1 MDPAV
6 HETPVV
12 NRTVWRWQSL
22 VRVRHPSMLHDT
34 DIATRDTSLRVALRS
49 LVVVVF
55 FWWSATGLIFAL
67 ERSPGTR
74 LLGLILATAIAVWG
88 AWLLYLERDRGS
100 ASGAR
105 RSFLGAAFLWTW
117 VQVAFYGG
125 WLVGPTSLM
134 VPIPAESPSW
144 SLAVRAVLSM
154 FWYQLAMLAVLAIT
168 GFLTARR
175 ANRAGWWALVLFWV
189 THQAASI
196 NIFLGVENP
205 GRGFFP
211 EPLTYLE
218 SFFGPQ
224 RNSWLLPITIALLLM
239 FTLRTIVHALR
250 DASPLRRQ
258 GMMLLSVLGVLGVL
272 ELAVLGMPI
281 SLPLWEAFLAVR
293 GY

>member
-1 MDPAV
+1 M

-12 NRTVWRWQSL
+12 NRAAWPWQSL
-22 VRVRHPSMLHDT
+22 VRVRHPSRLHGI
-34 DIATRDTSLRVALRS
+34 DIATRDTTVRVALRS
-49 LVVVVF
+49 LLVVVF
-55 FWWSATGLIFAL
+55 FWWSATGVIFAL
-67 ERSPGTR
+67 QRSAGTR
-74 LLGLILATAIAVWG
+74 LLGLVLATMMAVWG
-88 AWLLYLERDRGS
+88 AWLLYFERDRAT

-105 RSFLGAAFLWTW
+105 RTFLGAAFLWTW

-154 FWYQLAMLAVLAIT
+154 FWYQLAMLAVLGIT
-168 GFLTARR
+168 GYLTARR
-175 ANRAGWWALVLFWV
+175 ANRAGWWALVLFWA

-211 EPLTYLE
+211 EPLVFLE
-218 SFFGPQ
+218 SYFGPQ
-224 RNSWLLPITIALLLM
+224 RNSWLLPISVALLLV
-239 FTLRTIVHALR
+239 FTLRTIIHALR
-250 DASPLRRQ
+250 DRSPLRRQ

-272 ELAVLGMPI
+272 ELAVLGMPVY
-281 SLPLWEAFLAVR
+281 LPFWDAFLAVR

>member
-1 MDPAV
+1 M
-6 HETPVV
+6 HETPVAP
-12 NRTVWRWQSL
+12 RTMWPWQSL
-22 VRVRHPSMLHDT
+22 VRVRHPSMLYDT
-34 DIATRDTSLRVALRS
+34 DIATRETSVRVAVRS

-55 FWWSATGLIFAL
+55 FWWAATGIIFAL
-67 ERSPGTR
+67 ERSTGTR
-74 LLGLILATAIAVWG
+74 VLGLVLASAMAVWG
-88 AWLLYLERDRGS
+88 AWLLYLERDRGTP
-100 ASGAR
+100 SGAR

-134 VPIPAESPSW
+134 VPIPAEAPSW

-168 GFLTARR
+168 GYLTARR
-175 ANRAGWWALVLFWV
+175 ANRAGWWALVLFWA

-218 SFFGPQ
+218 AYFGPQ
-224 RNSWLLPITIALLLM
+224 RNSWLLPITVGLLLA
-239 FTLRTIVHALR
+239 FTLRTIIHALR
-250 DASPLRRQ
+250 DPSPLRRQ

-272 ELAVLGMPI
+272 ELAVLGTPV
-281 SLPLWEAFLAVR
+281 SLPFWQAFLDVR

>member
-1 MDPAV
+1 M
-6 HETPVV
+6 
-12 NRTVWRWQSL
+12 
-22 VRVRHPSMLHDT
+22 
-34 DIATRDTSLRVALRS
+34 RDALRS
-49 LVVVVF
+49 IVLVVF
-55 FWWSATGLIFAL
+55 FWWSATGVIFAL
-67 ERSPGTR
+67 ERTPATR
-74 LLGLILATAIAVWG
+74 FLGLLLATVLAGWG
-88 AWLLYLERDRGS
+88 TWLLYHERDHES
-100 ASGAR
+100 ATGAR
-105 RSFLGAAFLWTW
+105 RTFLGAAFLWTW

-134 VPIPAESPSW
+134 VPVPAEAPSW

-168 GFLTARR
+168 AVLTARR
-175 ANRAGWWALVLFWV
+175 ANRAGWWALVLFWI

-218 SFFGPQ
+218 SYFGPQ
-224 RNSWLLPITIALLLM
+224 RNSWLLPVTIALLLI
-239 FTLRTIVHALR
+239 FTLRTLVRALR

-258 GMMLLSVLGVLGVL
+258 GMLLLAVLGVLGVL

-281 SLPLWEAFLAVR
+281 SLPFWEAFLTVR

>member
-1 MDPAV
+1 
-6 HETPVV
+6 
-12 NRTVWRWQSL
+12 
-22 VRVRHPSMLHDT
+22 VRD
-34 DIATRDTSLRVALRS
+34 ALRS
-49 LVVVVF
+49 IVLVVF
-55 FWWSATGLIFAL
+55 FWWSATGVIFAL
-67 ERSPGTR
+67 ERTPATR
-74 LLGLILATAIAVWG
+74 LLGLLLATVLAGWG
-88 AWLLYLERDRGS
+88 TWLLYRERDHES
-100 ASGAR
+100 AAGAR
-105 RSFLGAAFLWTW
+105 RTFLGAAFLWTW

-134 VPIPAESPSW
+134 VPVPAEVPSW

-168 GFLTARR
+168 AVLTARR
-175 ANRAGWWALVLFWV
+175 VNRAGWWALVLFWV

-224 RNSWLLPITIALLLM
+224 RNSWLLPITIALLLL
-239 FTLRTIVHALR
+239 FTLRTIVQALR

-258 GMMLLSVLGVLGVL
+258 GMMLLAVLGVLGVL
-272 ELAVLGMPI
+272 ELAVLGMPVT
-281 SLPLWEAFLAVR
+281 LPFWQTFLEVR

>member
-1 MDPAV
+1 MRLAEVPLAAVVVVPELSVAAGFTPHDTESPAR
-6 HETPVV
+6 ETP
-12 NRTVWRWQSL
+12 
-22 VRVRHPSMLHDT
+22 
-34 DIATRDTSLRVALRS
+34 LRVAVRS
-49 LVVVVF
+49 LLVVVL
-55 FWWSATGLIFAL
+55 FWWSATGIIFAL
-67 ERSPGTR
+67 ERSPATR
-74 LLGLILATAIAVWG
+74 LLGLVLATALAGWG
-88 AWLLYLERDRGS
+88 AWLLYVERDRDT

-105 RSFLGAAFLWTW
+105 RTFLGAAFLWTW

-125 WLVGPTSLM
+125 WLVGPVSLM
-134 VPIPAESPSW
+134 RPVPAEAPSW

-168 GFLTARR
+168 GVLTARR

-218 SFFGPQ
+218 SYFGPQ
-224 RNSWLLPITIALLLM
+224 RNSVLLPITVALLLL

-272 ELAVLGMPI
+272 ELSVLGMPV
-281 SLPLWEAFLAVR
+281 SLPLWDAFLTLR

>member
-1 MDPAV
+1 MGD
-6 HETPVV
+6 TSTV
-12 NRTVWRWQSL
+12 NRTSWPWQSL

-34 DIATRDTSLRVALRS
+34 DIATRETSLRVALRS

-67 ERSPGTR
+67 ERSPATR
-74 LLGLILATAIAVWG
+74 LLGLVLASAMAVWG
-88 AWLLYLERDRGS
+88 AGLLYLERDRGS

-144 SLAVRAVLSM
+144 SLAVRSVLSM

-218 SFFGPQ
+218 SYFGPQ
-224 RNSWLLPITIALLLM
+224 RNSWLLPITVGLLLV
-239 FTLRTIVHALR
+239 FTLRTIIHALR
-250 DASPLRRQ
+250 DPSPLRRQ

>member
-1 MDPAV
+1 MRLAAV
-6 HETPVV
+6 AVVPELSAAAGFKPHETE
-12 NRTVWRWQSL
+12 RTARE
-22 VRVRHPSMLHDT
+22 T
-34 DIATRDTSLRVALRS
+34 TLRVAVRS
-49 LVVVVF
+49 LLVVVL
-55 FWWSATGLIFAL
+55 FWWSATGIIFAL
-67 ERSPGTR
+67 ERSPATR
-74 LLGLILATAIAVWG
+74 LLGLVLASGLAGWG
-88 AWLLYLERDRGS
+88 AWLLYVERDRDT

-105 RSFLGAAFLWTW
+105 RTFLGAAFLWTW

-125 WLVGPTSLM
+125 WLVGPESLM
-134 VPIPAESPSW
+134 RPVPAEAPSW

-175 ANRAGWWALVLFWV
+175 ANRAGWWALVLFWI

-218 SFFGPQ
+218 SYFGPQ
-224 RNSWLLPITIALLLM
+224 RNSVLLPITVALLLL

-250 DASPLRRQ
+250 DTSPLRRQ

-272 ELAVLGMPI
+272 ELSVLGMPV
-281 SLPLWEAFLAVR
+281 SLPLWDAFLTLR

>member
-1 MDPAV
+1 MSK
-6 HETPVV
+6 TPVAHP
-12 NRTVWRWQSL
+12 TVWPWQSL
-22 VRVRHPSMLHDT
+22 VRVRHPSMLYDT
-34 DIATRDTSLRVALRS
+34 DIATRETSLRVAMRS

-55 FWWSATGLIFAL
+55 FWWSATGIIFAL
-67 ERSPGTR
+67 ERSEATHA
-74 LLGLILATAIAVWG
+74 LGLVLASALAIWG
-88 AWLLYLERDRGS
+88 AGLLYLERDRGT

-125 WLVGPTSLM
+125 WLVGPASLM
-134 VPIPAESPSW
+134 VPVPAQAPSW
-144 SLAVRAVLSM
+144 AFAVQSVWSM
-154 FWYQLAMLAVLAIT
+154 LWYQFAMVGVLIVT
-168 GFLTARR
+168 GVLTARR
-175 ANRAGWWALVLFWV
+175 ANRAGWWSLMLFWV

-218 SFFGPQ
+218 SYFGPQ
-224 RNSWLLPITIALLLM
+224 RNSWLLPISIALLIV
-239 FTLRTIVHALR
+239 FTLRTIIHALR
-250 DASPLRRQ
+250 DASPVRRQ

-272 ELAVLGMPI
+272 ELSVLGMPVT
-281 SLPLWEAFLAVR
+281 LPFWQAFLDVR